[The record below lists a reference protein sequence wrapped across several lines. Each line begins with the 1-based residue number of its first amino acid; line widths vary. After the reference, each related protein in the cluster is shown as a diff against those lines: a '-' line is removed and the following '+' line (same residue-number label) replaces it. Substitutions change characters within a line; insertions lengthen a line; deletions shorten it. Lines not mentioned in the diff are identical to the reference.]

1 MSGQASG
8 KRKLHVLLL
17 VGGRSPEHPISLRSG
32 ATVLDG
38 LHEAGH
44 RVTLVG
50 ITRDGLWVHGDDL
63 AGQLQA
69 ARATIAELDGSGCT
83 PVALV
88 WTGSAT
94 RLVALDGQGAASG
107 LGSAADPVDVVF
119 PMVHG
124 PNGED
129 GTLQGL
135 LELARVP
142 YVGCG
147 PTASAI
153 AMDKLAMK
161 TLCAGAGIPQVEF
174 FSAGADDAA
183 AVNARVAASFGYPC
197 YLKPANLGSSVG
209 VSRVRDAGEMAGAL
223 AEARRYD
230 DRVIVERGCD
240 AREIEVAIL
249 GSKPGELSPVGE
261 ILPADG
267 YYDFESKYVDAT
279 AGLRAPTEIPAEAEA
294 ELRRVAFAAWE
305 LIGGRGLSRID
316 FFLEKSTGQVLLNE
330 INTIPGFTAISMYPR
345 LWAAAGLPLAAL
357 VDRLLEL
364 ALERR

>member
-1 MSGQASG
+1 MSGN
-8 KRKLHVLLL
+8 RNLHVLLL

-38 LHEAGH
+38 LREAGH

-50 ITRDGLWVHGDDL
+50 ITRDGLWVHGDL
-63 AGQLQA
+63 APQLER
-69 ARATIAELDGSGCT
+69 ARTTIAEFDAATAT

-88 WTGSAT
+88 WTGRAT
-94 RLVALDGQGAASG
+94 RLVAIGGEPLGA
-107 LGSAADPVDVVF
+107 AADPIDVVF

-135 LELARVP
+135 LELVRVP
-142 YVGCG
+142 YVGAG
-147 PTASAI
+147 TTASAL

-174 FSAGADDAA
+174 LAAGDGDAA
-183 AVNARVAASFGYPC
+183 ALDAKVRASFGYPC
-197 YLKPANLGSSVG
+197 YVKPANCGSSVG
-209 VSRVRDAGEMAGAL
+209 VTRVRDAASLGAAL

-230 DRVIVERGCD
+230 ARVVVERGCD
-240 AREIEVAIL
+240 AREIEVGIL
-249 GSKPGELSPVGE
+249 GSGPGELSPVGE

-267 YYDFESKYVDAT
+267 IYDFDSKYVDTT
-279 AGLRAPTEIPAEAEA
+279 AGLRAPTEIPDEA
-294 ELRRVAFAAWE
+294 LRSLREIAFAAWD
-305 LIGGRGLSRID
+305 LIGGRGMARID
-316 FFLEKSTGQVLLNE
+316 FFLEKATGRVLLNE
-330 INTIPGFTAISMYPR
+330 INTIPGFTSISMYPR
-345 LWAAAGLPLAAL
+345 LWAAAGLPLPAL
-357 VDRLLEL
+357 VDRLLAL

>member
-1 MSGQASG
+1 MSG
-8 KRKLHVLLL
+8 KRILHVLLL

-38 LHEAGH
+38 LTEAGH

-50 ITRDGLWVHGDDL
+50 ITRDGLWVHGDSL

-69 ARATIAELDGSGCT
+69 ARATIAELDGSAST

-94 RLVALDGQGAASG
+94 RLVALGGQD
-107 LGSAADPVDVVF
+107 LGPAGDPVDVVF

-147 PTASAI
+147 PTASAL

-174 FSAGADDAA
+174 FSAGSDDAEA
-183 AVNARVAASFGYPC
+183 LNGKVAASFGYPC
-197 YLKPANLGSSVG
+197 YVKPANLGSSVG

-279 AGLRAPTEIPAEAEA
+279 AGLRAPTEIPADAEA

-316 FFLEKSTGQVLLNE
+316 FFLEKSTGKVLLNE

-345 LWAAAGLPLAAL
+345 LWAAAGLPLAPL
-357 VDRLLEL
+357 VDRLIDL

>member
-1 MSGQASG
+1 MSG
-8 KRKLHVLLL
+8 KRNLHVLLL

-38 LHEAGH
+38 LKEAGH

-50 ITRDGLWVHGDDL
+50 ITRDGLWVHGADL
-63 AGQLQA
+63 TTQLER
-69 ARATIAELDGSGCT
+69 ARGTIAELDGSGAT

-94 RLVALDGQGAASG
+94 RLVALGGGPLEEAG
-107 LGSAADPVDVVF
+107 DPVDVVF

-147 PTASAI
+147 TTASAL

-161 TLCAGAGIPQVEF
+161 TLCDGAGIPQVEF
-174 FSAGADDAA
+174 FSAGSDDAA
-183 AVNARVAASFGYPC
+183 TIHAKVTASFGYPC
-197 YLKPANLGSSVG
+197 YVKPANLGSSVG
-209 VSRVRDAGEMAGAL
+209 VSRVRDEGELAAAL

-240 AREIEVAIL
+240 AREIEIAIL

-279 AGLRAPTEIPAEAEA
+279 AGLRAPTEIPAAAEA

-305 LIGGRGLSRID
+305 LIGGRGFSRID
-316 FFLEKSTGQVLLNE
+316 FFLEKSTGRVLLNE

-345 LWAAAGLPLAAL
+345 LWAAAGLPLAGL
-357 VDRLLEL
+357 IDRLLDL

>member
-1 MSGQASG
+1 MRGN
-8 KRKLHVLLL
+8 RRLHVLLL
-17 VGGRSPEHPISLRSG
+17 VGGRSAEHPISLRSG

-38 LHEAGH
+38 LRQTGH

-50 ITRDGLWVHGDDL
+50 ITRDGLWVHGDL
-63 AGQLQA
+63 APQLER
-69 ARATIAELDGSGCT
+69 ARTTIAELDSSGAT

-88 WTGSAT
+88 WTGTAT
-94 RLVALDGQGAASG
+94 HLVAIDGRNLGADG
-107 LGSAADPVDVVF
+107 DPIDVVF

-142 YVGCG
+142 YVGAG
-147 PTASAI
+147 PTASAL

-174 FSAGADDAA
+174 LSGSDADAA
-183 AVNARVAASFGYPC
+183 TIDARVRSAFGYPC
-197 YLKPANLGSSVG
+197 YVKPANLGSSVG
-209 VSRVRDAGEMAGAL
+209 VTRVRESSALAAAL

-230 DRVIVERGCD
+230 DRVVIERGCD
-240 AREIEVAIL
+240 AREIEIGIL

-267 YYDFESKYVDAT
+267 IYDFESKYVDTT
-279 AGLRAPTEIPAEAEA
+279 AGLRAPTEIPDAARKRLHE
-294 ELRRVAFAAWE
+294 VAFAAWE
-305 LIGGRGLSRID
+305 LIGGRGMARID

-345 LWAAAGLPLAAL
+345 LWAAAGLTLAEL
-357 VDRLLEL
+357 VEKLLEL
-364 ALERR
+364 ALARR

>member
-1 MSGQASG
+1 MSGN
-8 KRKLHVLLL
+8 RKLHVLLL

-32 ATVLDG
+32 ATVLEG
-38 LHEAGH
+38 LREAGH

-50 ITRDGLWVHGDDL
+50 ITRDGLWVHGNL
-63 AGQLQA
+63 APQLAA
-69 ARATIAELDGSGCT
+69 ARGSIGELDGTGAT
-83 PVALV
+83 PVALA
-88 WTGSAT
+88 WTGTAA
-94 RLVALDGQGAASG
+94 RLFAVGGDS
-107 LGSAADPVDVVF
+107 LGDAGDPIDVVF

-142 YVGCG
+142 YVGAG
-147 PTASAI
+147 PTASAL

-174 FSAGADDAA
+174 LSAGSLDAA
-183 AVNARVAASFGYPC
+183 ALDRQVVAAFGYPC
-197 YLKPANLGSSVG
+197 YVKPANLGSSVG
-209 VSRVRDAGEMAGAL
+209 VSRVNSVTELAGAL

-230 DRVIVERGCD
+230 DRVLLERGCD

-267 YYDFESKYVDAT
+267 FYDFESKYVDAS
-279 AGLRAPTEIPAEAEA
+279 AGLRAPTEIPDEALK
-294 ELRRVAFAAWE
+294 ELHEVAFAVWE
-305 LIGGRGLSRID
+305 LIGGRGMARID
-316 FFLEKSTGQVLLNE
+316 FFLEKPTGRILLNE
-330 INTIPGFTAISMYPR
+330 INTIPGFTSTSVYAR
-345 LWAAAGLPLAAL
+345 LFAASGVPYAELL
-357 VDRLLEL
+357 DRLIEL
-364 ALERR
+364 ALERHERRSKLRF

>member
-1 MSGQASG
+1 MKGTS
-8 KRKLHVLLL
+8 KLHVLLL
-17 VGGRSPEHPISLRSG
+17 AGGRSAEHPISLRSG

-38 LHEAGH
+38 LVKAGH

-50 ITRDGLWVHGDDL
+50 ITRDGLWVHGNLAAQLEKARTGIIDL
-63 AGQLQA
+63 DPAGM
-69 ARATIAELDGSGCT
+69 T

-88 WTGSAT
+88 WTGAAT
-94 RLVALDGQGAASG
+94 RLIAPGGET
-107 LGSAADPVDVVF
+107 LGSAGDPIDVVF
-119 PMVHG
+119 PILHG

-142 YVGCG
+142 YVGAG

-161 TLCAGAGIPQVEF
+161 MLCDAAAIPQVEF
-174 FSAGADDAA
+174 FSAGGQDDDAID
-183 AVNARVAASFGYPC
+183 ARVRSSFGYPC
-197 YLKPANLGSSVG
+197 YVKPANLGSSVG
-209 VSRVRDAGEMAGAL
+209 VTRVREAAELGPAL
-223 AEARRYD
+223 AEARRHD

-240 AREIEVAIL
+240 AREIEIGIL

-267 YYDFESKYVDAT
+267 IYDFDSKYVDAT
-279 AGLRAPTEIPAEAEA
+279 AGLRAPTEIPAAALEDLHRIA
-294 ELRRVAFAAWE
+294 RQAWE
-305 LIGGRGLSRID
+305 MIGGRGMARID
-316 FFLEKSTGQVLLNE
+316 FFLEKSTGRVLLNE

-345 LWAAAGLPLAAL
+345 LWGAAGLTLEKL

>member
-1 MSGQASG
+1 MSG
-8 KRKLHVLLL
+8 KRNLHVLLL

-38 LHEAGH
+38 LREAGH

-50 ITRDGLWVHGDDL
+50 ITRDGLWVHGDL
-63 AGQLQA
+63 EPQL
-69 ARATIAELDGSGCT
+69 ARAASTIAELDGAGAT

-94 RLVALDGQGAASG
+94 RLVALGGEDLG
-107 LGSAADPVDVVF
+107 LAGDPVDVVF

-124 PNGED
+124 PHGED

-153 AMDKLAMK
+153 AMDKYAMK
-161 TLCAGAGIPQVEF
+161 TLCAGAGLPQVEF
-174 FSAGADDAA
+174 FSAGTDAA
-183 AVNARVAASFGYPC
+183 ASVAARVEASFGYPC
-197 YLKPANLGSSVG
+197 YVKPANLGSSVG
-209 VSRVRDAGEMAGAL
+209 VSRVRDAGQMASAL

-249 GSKPGELSPVGE
+249 GSRPGELSPIGE

-267 YYDFESKYVDAT
+267 YYDFESKYVDAS
-279 AGLRAPTEIPAEAEA
+279 AGLRAPTEIPAEALA
-294 ELRRVAFAAWE
+294 ELHRVAFAAWE
-305 LIGGRGLSRID
+305 LIGGRGMSRID
-316 FFLEKSTGQVLLNE
+316 FFLEKSTGRVLLNE

-357 VDRLLEL
+357 VDRLLDL

>member
-1 MSGQASG
+1 MSGN
-8 KRKLHVLLL
+8 RKLHVLLL
-17 VGGRSPEHPISLRSG
+17 VGGRSAEHPISLRSG

-38 LHEAGH
+38 LRQAGH
-44 RVTLVG
+44 RITLVG
-50 ITRDGLWVHGDDL
+50 ITREGLWVHGNL
-63 AGQLQA
+63 APQLER
-69 ARATIAELDGSGCT
+69 ARTTIADLDGSGLT
-83 PVALV
+83 PVTLV
-88 WTGSAT
+88 WTGTAT
-94 RLVALDGQGAASG
+94 RLVSLGGQD
-107 LGSAADPVDVVF
+107 LGSDGDPVDVVF

-142 YVGCG
+142 YVGAG

-174 FSAGADDAA
+174 LSATDIDAA
-183 AVNARVAASFGYPC
+183 TLDTSVRAAFGYPC
-197 YLKPANLGSSVG
+197 YVKPANLGSSVG
-209 VSRVRDAGEMAGAL
+209 VTRVRESSALAAAL

-230 DRVIVERGCD
+230 DRVLVERGCD
-240 AREIEVAIL
+240 AREIEIGIL
-249 GSKPGELSPVGE
+249 GSKPGQLSPVGE

-267 YYDFESKYVDAT
+267 IYDFDSKYVDAS
-279 AGLRAPTEIPAEAEA
+279 AGLRAPTEIPEAALARLHE
-294 ELRRVAFAAWE
+294 VAFAAWD
-305 LIGGRGLSRID
+305 LIGGRGMARID

-345 LWAAAGLPLAAL
+345 LWAAAGLPLAGL
-357 VDRLLEL
+357 VDKLLEL
-364 ALERR
+364 ALARR

>member
-1 MSGQASG
+1 MGRN
-8 KRKLHVLLL
+8 RKLHVLLL

-32 ATVLDG
+32 ATALAG
-38 LHEAGH
+38 LEAAGH

-50 ITRDGLWVHGDDL
+50 ITREGVWVHGGL
-63 AGQLQA
+63 APQLEN
-69 ARATIAELDGSGCT
+69 ARTSLAELDGSAAT
-83 PVALV
+83 AVTLA
-88 WTGSAT
+88 WTGSDT
-94 RLVALDGQGAASG
+94 RLLSLDGKALGADG
-107 LGSAADPVDVVF
+107 DPIDVVF

-124 PNGED
+124 QNGED

-142 YVGCG
+142 YVGAG
-147 PTASAI
+147 PTASAL

-174 FSAGADDAA
+174 LWARDEDAGAVDR
-183 AVNARVAASFGYPC
+183 RVAAAFGYPC
-197 YLKPANLGSSVG
+197 YVKPANCGSSVG
-209 VSRVRDAGEMAGAL
+209 VTRVRSAEGLAAAL

-240 AREIEVAIL
+240 AREIEIGIL

-267 YYDFESKYVDAT
+267 IYDFDSKYVDAT
-279 AGLRAPTEIPAEAEA
+279 AGLRAPAEIPEAA
-294 ELRRVAFAAWE
+294 LRRLHEVAFAAWD
-305 LIGGRGLSRID
+305 LIGGRGMARID
-316 FFLEKSTGQVLLNE
+316 FFLEKATGQVLLNE

-345 LWAAAGLPLAAL
+345 LWEAAGLKLPDL
-357 VDRLLEL
+357 VDRLLDL
-364 ALERR
+364 ALEKR

>member
-1 MSGQASG
+1 MSG
-8 KRKLHVLLL
+8 KRRLHVLLL
-17 VGGRSPEHPISLRSG
+17 VGGRSAEHPISLRSG
-32 ATVLDG
+32 ATVLTG
-38 LHEAGH
+38 LEEAGH

-50 ITRDGLWVHGDDL
+50 ITREGLWVHGNL
-63 AGQLQA
+63 APQLEK
-69 ARATIAELDGSGCT
+69 ARAAILELDGAGLT
-83 PVALV
+83 PVTLV
-88 WTGSAT
+88 RSADAARLLAVDGSN
-94 RLVALDGQGAASG
+94 LGA
-107 LGSAADPVDVVF
+107 AADPVDVVF

-142 YVGCG
+142 YVGAG

-174 FSAGADDAA
+174 FAAGERGDAELDSE
-183 AVNARVAASFGYPC
+183 VRARFGYPC
-197 YLKPANLGSSVG
+197 YVKPANLGSSVG
-209 VSRVRDAGEMAGAL
+209 VTRVREAGELGAAV
-223 AEARRYD
+223 AEAKRYD
-230 DRVIVERGCD
+230 DRVIVERGCE
-240 AREIEVAIL
+240 AREIEIGIL
-249 GSKPGELSPVGE
+249 GSKPGRLSPVGE

-267 YYDFESKYVDAT
+267 IYDFESKYVDAT
-279 AGLRAPTEIPAEAEA
+279 AGLRAPTEIPADALARLHEI
-294 ELRRVAFAAWE
+294 AFAAWDI
-305 LIGGRGLSRID
+305 IGGRGMARID
-316 FFLEKSTGQVLLNE
+316 FFLEKSTGEVLLNE

-345 LWAAAGLPLAAL
+345 LWAAGGLPLAEL

>member
-1 MSGQASG
+1 MSGQ
-8 KRKLHVLLL
+8 RNLHVLLL

-38 LHEAGH
+38 LREAGH

-50 ITRDGLWVHGDDL
+50 ITRDGLWVHGDL
-63 AGQLQA
+63 APQLER
-69 ARATIAELDGSGCT
+69 ARTTIAELDGSEAAT
-83 PVALV
+83 VALV
-88 WTGSAT
+88 WTGSAA
-94 RLVALDGQGAASG
+94 RLVALDGRSLAGAG
-107 LGSAADPVDVVF
+107 DPVDVVF

-147 PTASAI
+147 PTASAL

-161 TLCAGAGIPQVEF
+161 TLCTGAGIPQVEF
-174 FSAGADDAA
+174 FAAGRDSAEAVAA
-183 AVNARVAASFGYPC
+183 KVKASFGYPC
-197 YLKPANLGSSVG
+197 YVKPANLGSSVG
-209 VSRVRDAGEMAGAL
+209 VSRVKSDAEMAAAL

-230 DRVIVERGCD
+230 DRVVVERGCD
-240 AREIEVAIL
+240 AREIEIAIL
-249 GSKPGELSPVGE
+249 GSAPGELSPVGE

-267 YYDFESKYVDAT
+267 YYDFDSKYVDAT
-279 AGLRAPTEIPAEAEA
+279 AGLRAPTEIPAEALA

-305 LIGGRGLSRID
+305 LIGGRGLARID
-316 FFLEKSTGQVLLNE
+316 FFLEKSTGRVLLNE

-345 LWAAAGLPLAAL
+345 LWAAAGLSLAGL
-357 VDRLLEL
+357 VDRLLHL
-364 ALERR
+364 ALDRR

>member
-1 MSGQASG
+1 MSGN
-8 KRKLHVLLL
+8 RKLHVLLL

-38 LHEAGH
+38 LLEAGH

-50 ITRDGLWVHGDDL
+50 ITREGLWVHGESL

-69 ARATIAELDGSGCT
+69 ARATIAELDGSGST

-94 RLVALDGQGAASG
+94 RLVALTGQD
-107 LGSAADPVDVVF
+107 LGTNADPVDVVF
-119 PMVHG
+119 PMMHG

-135 LELARVP
+135 LELVRVP

-174 FSAGADDAA
+174 FSAGADDPDAIHTKV
-183 AVNARVAASFGYPC
+183 AVSFGYPC
-197 YLKPANLGSSVG
+197 YVKPANLGSSVG
-209 VSRVRDAGEMAGAL
+209 VSRVANAGELAGAL

-249 GSKPGELSPVGE
+249 GSNPGELSPVGE

-294 ELRRVAFAAWE
+294 ELRRVAFAAWD

-316 FFLEKSTGQVLLNE
+316 FFFEKTTGKVLLNE
-330 INTIPGFTAISMYPR
+330 INTLPGFTAISMYPR

-357 VDRLLEL
+357 IDRLLDL
-364 ALERR
+364 AIERR

>member
-1 MSGQASG
+1 MTKE
-8 KRKLHVLLL
+8 KRNLHVLLL
-17 VGGRSPEHPISLRSG
+17 AGGRSAEHPISLRSA

-38 LHEAGH
+38 LKKAGH

-50 ITRDGLWVHGDDL
+50 VTRDGLWVHGNL
-63 AGQLQA
+63 APQLEK
-69 ARATIAELDGSGCT
+69 ARAEILDLDPAGAT

-88 WTGSAT
+88 WDGTAT
-94 RLVALDGQGAASG
+94 RLISLSLPGGEDLEGAG
-107 LGSAADPVDVVF
+107 DPVDVVF
-119 PMVHG
+119 PILHG

-135 LELARVP
+135 LELMRVP
-142 YVGCG
+142 YVGAG

-161 TLCAGAGIPQVEF
+161 MLCDAAGIPQVEF
-174 FSAGADDAA
+174 FSAGDANAA
-183 AVNARVAASFGYPC
+183 AIDARVRGSFGYPC
-197 YLKPANLGSSVG
+197 YVKPANLGSSVG
-209 VSRVRDAGEMAGAL
+209 VTRAREIGELAAAL
-223 AEARRYD
+223 AEARKYD

-240 AREIEVAIL
+240 AREIEIGIL

-267 YYDFESKYVDAT
+267 IYDFESKYVDAT
-279 AGLRAPTEIPAEAEA
+279 AGLRAPTEIPPDALQ
-294 ELRRVAFAAWE
+294 ELHRIAFQAWE
-305 LIGGRGLSRID
+305 MIGGRGMARID
-316 FFLEKSTGQVLLNE
+316 FFLEKSTGRVLLNE

-345 LWAAAGLPLAAL
+345 LWGAAGLSLDQL
-357 VDRLLEL
+357 VDRLIDL

>member
-1 MSGQASG
+1 MSGLSG
-8 KRKLHVLLL
+8 SGGNRSLHVLLL

-38 LHEAGH
+38 LREAGH

-63 AGQLQA
+63 APQLDR
-69 ARATIAELDGSGCT
+69 ARKTIADLDGSSAT
-83 PVALV
+83 AVTLV

-94 RLVALDGQGAASG
+94 RLVALSGDSLGGGAG
-107 LGSAADPVDVVF
+107 DPVDVVF

-142 YVGCG
+142 YVGAG
-147 PTASAI
+147 PTASAL

-174 FSAGADDAA
+174 FAAGDADASTLDAK
-183 AVNARVAASFGYPC
+183 VQASFGYPC
-197 YLKPANLGSSVG
+197 YVKPANLGSSVG
-209 VSRVRDAGEMAGAL
+209 VSRVREASAL
-223 AEARRYD
+223 AAALADARRFD
-230 DRVIVERGCD
+230 DRVLIERGCE
-240 AREIEVAIL
+240 AREIEIAIL

-267 YYDFESKYVDAT
+267 IYDFDSKYVDAT
-279 AGLRAPTEIPAEAEA
+279 AGLRAPTEIPEAALGRLHE
-294 ELRRVAFAAWE
+294 VAFAAWD
-305 LIGGRGLSRID
+305 LIGGRGMARID
-316 FFLEKSTGQVLLNE
+316 FFLEKSTGAVLLNE
-330 INTIPGFTAISMYPR
+330 INTIPGFTSISMYPR
-345 LWAAAGLPLAAL
+345 LWAAAGLPLAGL
-357 VDRLLEL
+357 VDKLIDL
-364 ALERR
+364 ALARR

>member
-1 MSGQASG
+1 MSGN
-8 KRKLHVLLL
+8 RKLHVLLL

-38 LHEAGH
+38 LREAGH

-50 ITRDGLWVHGDDL
+50 ITREGLWVHGDL
-63 AGQLQA
+63 APQLEK
-69 ARATIAELDGSGCT
+69 ARKTIAELDGSGLT

-94 RLVALDGQGAASG
+94 RLIALDGGS

-142 YVGCG
+142 YVGAG

-161 TLCAGAGIPQVEF
+161 TICAGAGIPQVEF
-174 FSAGADDAA
+174 FSAGGVDTATLDAK
-183 AVNARVAASFGYPC
+183 VLSSFGYPC
-197 YLKPANLGSSVG
+197 YVKPANLGSSVG
-209 VSRVRDAGEMAGAL
+209 VSRVRDAAALDAAL

-230 DRVIVERGCD
+230 DRVLIERGCD
-240 AREIEVAIL
+240 AREIEIAIL

-267 YYDFESKYVDAT
+267 IYDFDSKYVDAT
-279 AGLRAPTEIPAEAEA
+279 AGLRAPTEIPADALKRLHE
-294 ELRRVAFAAWE
+294 VAFAAWE
-305 LIGGRGLSRID
+305 LIGGRGMARID
-316 FFLEKSTGQVLLNE
+316 FFLEKSTGEILLNE
-330 INTIPGFTAISMYPR
+330 INSIPGFTSISMYPR
-345 LWAAAGLPLAAL
+345 LWAAAGLSLPGLIDKLL
-357 VDRLLEL
+357 VL